1 MASAALQSA
10 GRKLEVRLVVDLL
23 LGDGPGALAH
33 LLLHL
38 VCGRLVLLL
47 QLLLLL
53 AVAVH
58 LHSGRGLHT
67 DAEKQSECR

>member
-1 MASAALQSA
+1 MSAKLQSA
-10 GRKLEVRLVVDLL
+10 ARGLEPHLVVNLV
-23 LGDGPGALAH
+23 LGDRPGALAH

-53 AVAVH
+53 AIAAH
-58 LHSGRGLHT
+58 LRSDEG
-67 DAEKQSECR
+67 